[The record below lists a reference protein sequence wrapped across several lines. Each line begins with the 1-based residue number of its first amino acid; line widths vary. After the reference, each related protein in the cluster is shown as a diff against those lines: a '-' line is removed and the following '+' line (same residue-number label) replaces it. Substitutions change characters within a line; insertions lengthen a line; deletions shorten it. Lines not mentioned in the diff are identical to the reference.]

1 MMPDTSISA
10 GGGAP
15 ACCATTSDSLSRDTP
30 AAGAGVPLPRPRPTP
45 VRAAAPPRLWPSV
58 TLVPSPPGPRGVNQ
72 ELLRATIPHVR
83 AVRSQGHASGDYRV
97 RPYVAKSLD

>member
-30 AAGAGVPLPRPRPTP
+30 AAGQAYPCPGRGRLLQ
-45 VRAAAPPRLWPSV
+45 VRAAAPPVMAVRDARPG
-58 TLVPSPPGPRGVNQ
+58 PPGPRGVNQ

-83 AVRSQGHASGDYRV
+83 AVRSQGHASGDYRGSV
-97 RPYVAKSLD
+97 ICCE